1 MTNENPSKETE
12 KIVVKG
18 FPRESVPVLVMAVTG
33 EGGNV
38 DSRTV
43 VKRFPRES
51 VPVLVVIVT

>member
-1 MTNENPSKETE
+1 MTNEKPSKETE

-18 FPRESVPVLVMAVTG
+18 FPRESVPVLVTAVTG
-33 EGGNV
+33 AGGNI

-43 VKRFPRES
+43 VKGFPRES